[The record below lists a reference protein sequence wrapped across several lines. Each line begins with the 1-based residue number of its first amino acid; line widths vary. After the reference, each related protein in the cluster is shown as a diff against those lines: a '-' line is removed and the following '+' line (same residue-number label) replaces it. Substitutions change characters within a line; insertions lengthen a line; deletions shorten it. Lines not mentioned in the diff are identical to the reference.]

1 MGFEL
6 VATRGTT
13 RYINDLG
20 LRCDPISK
28 VMQGSPLVVN
38 LMREGR
44 GAMVNNTTEA
54 DTNKDSFS
62 IRRTTLELR
71 LPFFTTLAPRQRSPQ
86 SPRCEKATPVAAM

>member
-54 DTNKDSFS
+54 DTNKDSFLS
-62 IRRTTLELR
+62 GARHWNCACHSTPHSRPGSGHRNRR
-71 LPFFTTLAPRQRSPQ
+71 
-86 SPRCEKATPVAAM
+86 AARRPHQ